1 MILMVPVKLTNG
13 KSEECSAEGL
23 SLEAGDSVIVESDR
37 GLVLGKVL
45 SPPHEKEKRFI
56 LKTPAKVV
64 R

>member
-13 KSEECSAEGL
+13 KSEEFSAEGF

-45 SPPHEKEKRFI
+45 SPPHEKE
-56 LKTPAKVV
+56 
-64 R
+64 